1 MNGFF
6 VVALVALGVLL
17 VALVLDDVLDGL
29 TDALGGPDWLSL
41 PVLAAVVAG
50 FGLVAGA
57 VEGTT
62 GSTLPA
68 LLAGGAG
75 GVGTGWLAARFVAAA
90 MDMPTDPPIRH
101 ADLAG
106 RAGRVVTAVAPR
118 QPGEVLVALG
128 GVRHKLRATS
138 GEVIAVGHEIV
149 VVEVTSPTTVVVAPL
164 GLDDLPPAPPER
176 GH

>member
-1 MNGFF
+1 VNGFF
-6 VVALVALGVLL
+6 VVALVALGVLF

-57 VEGTT
+57 VEGAA
-62 GSTLPA
+62 GATLPA

-75 GVGTGWLAARFVAAA
+75 GLGTGWLTARFVSAA
-90 MDMPTDPPIRH
+90 MAMPTDPPIRH

-106 RAGRVVTAVAPR
+106 RAGFVVTAVAPL

-128 GVRHKLRATS
+128 GVRHKLRACAEET
-138 GEVIAVGHEIV
+138 IAVGREIV
-149 VVEVTSPTTVVVAPL
+149 VVEVSSPTTVVVAPL
-164 GLDDLPPAPPER
+164 GLDELPPPPPGR
-176 GH
+176 DP